1 MGNFNRRVR
10 KAINKPALLLDHI
23 VEKYLSWLPDKT
35 YLSFRYRLR
44 IHRKMNWKDPKTYNE
59 KLNWLKLHDHRP
71 VYITMADKYEAKK
84 FVAEIIG
91 EQFIIPTIGVWDRA
105 EDIEWDKLP
114 NQFVLKCNHDSGG
127 LVICKDKT
135 KLDKVA
141 AIGKLSKGL
150 KYNYYKV
157 EREWPYKDMR
167 RRIIAEEYVEP
178 KTGKKD
184 LPDYKFFCFDGK
196 VKFMFIGTDRQ
207 TPGEEVKFDFFD
219 ADFNYLHVRQGHDH
233 AKTTPSKPACFEQM
247 KRAAEALSKGLPHVR
262 VDFYQVDGKVLF
274 GELTLYHFG
283 GLVPFEPEEWD
294 LRFGE
299 MLVLPSPTN

>member
-1 MGNFNRRVR
+1 MGNLYRRVI
-10 KAINKPALLLDHI
+10 KAFKKPSLLLDHI
-23 VEKYLSWLPDKT
+23 IEKYFSWLPDKT
-35 YLSFRYRLR
+35 YLSLKFRLR
-44 IHRKMNWKDPKTYNE
+44 VHYKLNWTNPRTYNE
-59 KLNWLKLHDHRP
+59 KLNWLKLYDHRQE
-71 VYITMADKYEAKK
+71 YIAMADKYEAKNY
-84 FVAEIIG
+84 VAERIG
-91 EQFIIPTIGVWDRA
+91 KQYIIPTIGVWDKA

-135 KLDKVA
+135 KLDKEA
-141 AIGKLSKGL
+141 AIQKLSKCL
-150 KYNYYKV
+150 KCNYYKV
-157 EREWPYKDMR
+157 EREWPYKDMK

-219 ADFNYLHVRQGHDH
+219 SDFTYLPVRQGHDH
-233 AKTTPSKPACFEQM
+233 AKTTPSKPACFEEM
-247 KRAAEALSKGLPHVR
+247 IKVAESLSRGLPHVR
-262 VDFYQVDGKVLF
+262 VDFYEVDGKVLF

-283 GLVPFEPEEWD
+283 GLVPFEPKEWD
-294 LRFGE
+294 DRFGE
-299 MLVLPSPTN
+299 MLVLPTQRV